1 METHCPFLILKNVVK
16 FVNSIKIRGSK
27 KYNKWFYYKL
37 KFKMKK
43 IVILG
48 AGESGVGAALLA
60 KKCGFEVFVSDKS
73 EIKAHFKKELDDA
86 QIPYESG
93 QHTEGVILEADEIV
107 KSPGIPDKVELIKS
121 AKLKGIPV
129 MSEIEFAYQNRGNDA
144 PYIIAITGSNGK
156 TTTTS
161 LIYHLLKTAGKD
173 VAVGG
178 NIGKS
183 FARLL
188 AEEPI
193 HDFYV
198 LELSSFQLDGIIHFR
213 PNIAILLNITPD
225 HLDRYEYKMT
235 NYVASK
241 FRIAMNQTEDDI
253 LIFNQDDIEIQPFI
267 DGNITDV
274 NEWPISTHFDS
285 PILRGRFD
293 MSKSS
298 LKGPHN
304 YFNASCAI
312 AAAIVAQVGDA
323 KIQEGLETFKNA
335 PHRLEF
341 VATVNGVEY
350 INDSKATNVDSVF
363 WALSSMTK
371 PVILIMGGTDKGND
385 YTQIEKLV
393 SEKVKAIVA
402 MGIDNSKILSFF
414 NPHIKNIE
422 EAKSAQEAV
431 QIASKY
437 AETGDCVLL
446 SPACASFD
454 LFKNYEDRGEQF
466 KKAVLEL
473 KN

>member
-1 METHCPFLILKNVVK
+1 
-16 FVNSIKIRGSK
+16 
-27 KYNKWFYYKL
+27 
-37 KFKMKK
+37 MKK
-43 IVILG
+43 VVILG

-73 EIKAHFKKELDDA
+73 EIKDNFKKELDDA
-86 QIPYESG
+86 QIPYESA
-93 QHTEGVILEADEIV
+93 QHTEGVILAADEIV
-107 KSPGIPDKVELIKS
+107 KSPGIPDKVDLIKE
-121 AKLKGIPV
+121 AKKKGIPV
-129 MSEIEFAYQNRGNDA
+129 MSEIEFAYQNIGA
-144 PYIIAITGSNGK
+144 EKPYIIGITGSNGK

-161 LIYHLLKTAGKD
+161 LTYHVFKTAGKD

-188 AEEPI
+188 AEEAV
-193 HDFYV
+193 HDYYV

-213 PNIAILLNITPD
+213 PNIAMLLNITPD
-225 HLDRYEYKMT
+225 HLDRYEYKMA

-241 FRIAMNQTEDDI
+241 FRIAKNQTEDDI
-253 LIFNQDDIEIQPFI
+253 FIFNKSDSEIQHFM
-267 DGNITDV
+267 DKNIIEA
-274 NEWPISTHFDS
+274 NEWGISTKFEGS
-285 PILRGRFD
+285 ILRGRFEMKD
-293 MSKSS
+293 SS
-298 LKGPHN
+298 LKGSHN

-312 AAAIVAQVGDA
+312 AAAIVVQCSDD
-323 KIQEGLETFKNA
+323 KIQEGLNTFKNA

-341 VATVNGVEY
+341 VATIKGVEY

-371 PVILIMGGTDKGND
+371 PVVLIMGGTDKGND

-393 SEKVKAIVA
+393 KQKVKAIVA
-402 MGIDNSKILSFF
+402 MGVDNSKIYSFF
-414 NPHIKNIE
+414 TPFNKTLE

-431 QIASKY
+431 EKASKL
-437 AETGDCVLL
+437 AIDGDCVLL

-466 KKAVLEL
+466 KKEVLKL
-473 KN
+473 NN

>member
-1 METHCPFLILKNVVK
+1 
-16 FVNSIKIRGSK
+16 
-27 KYNKWFYYKL
+27 
-37 KFKMKK
+37 MKK
-43 IVILG
+43 IVVLG

-73 EIKAHFKKELDDA
+73 PIKENFQKELDDA
-86 QIPYESG
+86 HIPYESG
-93 QHTEGVILEADEIV
+93 QHTEGVVLDADEIV
-107 KSPGIPDKVELIKS
+107 KSPGIPDKVELIQAAHK
-121 AKLKGIPV
+121 KGIPV
-129 MSEIEFAYQNRGNDA
+129 MSEIEFAYQNRGKDE

-161 LIYHLLKTAGKD
+161 LTYHLLKTAGKD

-188 AEEPI
+188 AEELL
-193 HDFYV
+193 HDYYV

-225 HLDRYEYKMT
+225 HLDRYDYKMA

-253 LIFNQDDIEIQPFI
+253 FIFNKDDVEMQKFMDKNVI
-267 DGNITDV
+267 GA
-274 NEWPISTHFDS
+274 NEWGISTKFDS

-293 MSKSS
+293 MSKSA
-298 LKGPHN
+298 LKGSHN

-312 AAAIVAQVGDA
+312 AAAICVLAPDD
-323 KIQEGLETFKNA
+323 KIQQGLETFINA
-335 PHRLEF
+335 PHRLEP
-341 VATVNGVEY
+341 VATLKGVEY

-371 PVILIMGGTDKGND
+371 PTILIVGGTDKGND
-385 YTQIEKLV
+385 YKQIESLV
-393 SEKVKAIVA
+393 KQKVKAIVA
-402 MGIDNSKILSFF
+402 MGVDNSKILSYFKPF
-414 NPHIKNIE
+414 IKTIE

-431 QIASKY
+431 EKASKL
-437 AETGDCVLL
+437 AKDGDCVLL

-466 KKAVLEL
+466 KKAVLSKVL
-473 KN
+473 